1 VAVCCPRYARMKGFP
16 DLPPLWMALGLG
28 VAWVLATYLPLVRL
42 FGPVWQAAGILLAVA
57 GTGLILWSAL
67 WFWRKRTTIE
77 PHHAPAALIVEGP
90 YKISRNPIYLGML
103 AILTGAVVWLGALSA
118 VPVPFA
124 FAAILTHRF
133 IEPEEAALRRHFG
146 PAAQA
151 YLARTRRW
159 L

>member
-1 VAVCCPRYARMKGFP
+1 MKGFP
-16 DLPPLWMALGLG
+16 DLPPVWMALGLG

-42 FGPVWQAAGILLAVA
+42 FGPVWQAAGGLLAVA
-57 GTGLILWSAL
+57 GVAVIVWSAW

-90 YKISRNPIYLGML
+90 YKISRNPIYLGLL
-103 AILTGAVVWLGALSA
+103 AILAGAVVWLGALSA
-118 VPVPFA
+118 VAVPVA
-124 FAAILTHRF
+124 FAAILTRRF
-133 IEPEEAALRRHFG
+133 IEPEEAALRRAFG
-146 PAAQA
+146 AEAQA